1 MNLKL
6 TDFGL
11 LKNHGYLL
19 VLALLMIFV
28 LSGCVLMPT
37 EREPLP
43 PPLVEPPRLRFNL
56 HTVERGDIIHQII
69 GAGVFIPIREYNL
82 SFLNNSGRL
91 QEVHVVSGMHVEEG
105 QVLAELESEQI
116 EFDIKQMEIDLTEMR
131 LSYDKMKMDY
141 DRMITS
147 RRRLKQA
154 FEREAS
160 EQNERALEDLD
171 HQIAGFDI
179 DIEIHKLNIKQL
191 EMHILRARERFD
203 VTKLRSPIAGQIV
216 FMSRLA
222 IGDWINA
229 YQHVFTVADP
239 SVIFLRYSPA
249 VLAGFEVGMTVKVD
263 IEEIEYTGTIVM
275 TPHAESVIDVENP
288 RFEDSIIIKVDEL
301 PDQVSPGDDASIRV
315 IFQEKHDVITIPR
328 AGLRTMGV
336 RNYVVVRK
344 GDINREVDVEVG
356 VETPTM
362 VEIVTGLDEG
372 EQIVLR

>member
-1 MNLKL
+1 LKSKY
-6 TDFGL
+6 FES
-11 LKNHGYLL
+11 LKKHGYLL
-19 VLALLMIFV
+19 VLTMLLIFI

-56 HTVERGDIIHQII
+56 HTVEIGDIIHQII
-69 GAGVFIPIREYNL
+69 GAGIFVPISEFNL

-91 QEVHVVSGMHVEEG
+91 QAVHVVPGMHVEEG

-116 EFDIKQMEIDLTEMR
+116 EFDISQMEIDLSEMR

-141 DRMITS
+141 ARMINS
-147 RRRLKQA
+147 RRELRRAL
-154 FEREAS
+154 EIEAS
-160 EQNERALEDLD
+160 EQNKKALEDIN
-171 HQIAGFDI
+171 HQIARLDI
-179 DIEIHKLNIKQL
+179 DMEIHGLNVKQH
-191 EMHILRARERFD
+191 EMHIQRARERFD
-203 VTKLRSPIAGQIV
+203 ATKLRAPIAGQIV

-229 YQHVFTVADP
+229 YQHLFTVADP

-249 VLAGFEVGMTVKVD
+249 VITGFEVGMTVKVD
-263 IEEIEYTGTIVM
+263 IDEIEYTGTIVM
-275 TPHAESVIDVENP
+275 TPHGEPLIDVQNP
-288 RFEDSIIIKVDEL
+288 RFEDSIIIKVEEL
-301 PDQVSPGDDASIRV
+301 PDQVRPGDDASIRV
-315 IFQEKHDVITIPR
+315 IFEEKHDVITIPR
-328 AGLRTMGV
+328 AGLRTMGA

-344 GDINREVDVEVG
+344 DDINREVDVEVG